1 MLATNEI
8 MRKNNN
14 KGNVRTITTG
24 HIEGDMLGQVFL
36 WLSER
41 QNSKYAQRPHRT
53 YKRTRKLNISE
64 SYIRVWFR
72 SYIRVWFRAAIEW
85 SQTAPTALLRKFQ
98 AWQNKKDASTP
109 KYLSGLRKD
118 KRNGN

>member
-1 MLATNEI
+1 MS
-8 MRKNNN
+8 KNNN

-24 HIEGDMLGQVFL
+24 HIEGDMLGQVIF

-41 QNSKYAQRPHRT
+41 KNRRYPQRPHRT

-64 SYIRVWFR
+64 R
-72 SYIRVWFRAAIEW
+72 YIRVWFRAAIEW

-98 AWQNKKDASTP
+98 AWQDKKDAQVP
-109 KYLSGLRKD
+109 RYLSGVRKD
-118 KRNGN
+118 KRNGK

>member
-1 MLATNEI
+1 MS
-8 MRKNNN
+8 KNNN

-24 HIEGDMLGQVFL
+24 HIEGDMLGQVIF

-41 QNSKYAQRPHRT
+41 KNSKYAQRPHRT
-53 YKRTRKLNISE
+53 YKRVRKLNISE
-64 SYIRVWFR
+64 RYIRVW
-72 SYIRVWFRAAIEW
+72 YRAAIEW

-98 AWQNKKDASTP
+98 SILGK
-109 KYLSGLRKD
+109 LRKQ

>member
-1 MLATNEI
+1 

-14 KGNVRTITTG
+14 KGIVRTITTG
-24 HIEGDMLGQVFL
+24 HIEGDMLGQVYL

-41 QNSKYAQRPHRT
+41 TNRRYPQRPHRT
-53 YKRTRKLNISE
+53 YKKTRKYTINEL
-64 SYIRVWFR
+64 YIRGL
-72 SYIRVWFRAAIEW
+72 FRATIEW

-98 AWQNKKDASTP
+98 AWQDKKDASTP

>member
-1 MLATNEI
+1 

-14 KGNVRTITTG
+14 KRPVRTITTG

-53 YKRTRKLNISE
+53 YKRRPSPE
-64 SYIRVWFR
+64 SKVRVF
-72 SYIRVWFRAAIEW
+72 FRAAIEW
-85 SQTAPTALLRKFQ
+85 SQTAPTACLRSI
-98 AWQNKKDASTP
+98 KDRIS
-109 KYLSGLRKD
+109 KMRKQ